1 MQNIFLKKTCIKG
14 VRKGWLLSE
23 LKSMCDTLKLSTK
36 GNKEELC
43 KRISDFFATKGESTT
58 FLDFVKDNNL
68 ESVKKFSKNE
78 NEIFTIEQINEAKQ
92 ECLNYG
98 YLQMYKYLDSF
109 PSNFEITLEKI
120 IFVLNKGHTELTR
133 HLYSKFNKN
142 YRILEI
148 DNKIDELM
156 LMFNPQKKIPQDNYI
171 KYIELSKMLRENA
184 ELIKQIQ
191 LFNTF

>member
-1 MQNIFLKKTCIKG
+1 MQNIFLKKTCVKG

-23 LKSMCDTLKLSTK
+23 LKSMCETLKLSTK

-43 KRISDFFATKGESTT
+43 KRISDYFATKGESTT
-58 FLDFVKDNNL
+58 FLDFVKDNDL
-68 ESVKKFSKNE
+68 ENVKQFE
-78 NEIFTIEQINEAKQ
+78 PFTIEQIDTAKQ

-98 YLQMYKYLDSF
+98 YLQMYKYLDTF
-109 PSNFEITLEKI
+109 PSYFEITLEKI

-133 HLYSKFNKN
+133 HIYSKFNKN
-142 YRILEI
+142 HKIVEI